1 MCVYVHKYIHI
12 YTYIYTNVC
21 IDVSYH
27 ACVHACMH
35 ACIHACIHTYIHTY
49 IHACTHTYICARSL
63 ARVQQVWKA
72 KGDACGVTLHDLVEA
87 GLALFAALAECKAE
101 DGVLAQL
108 GRVAFVPGVHPLRV
122 PLHSRRRRSPR
133 FRSAASKTSP
143 LPPSPRCKASC
154 GQVMRG
160 CQRERERERE
170 RESLTLC
177 GEVIR
182 GCQRERVTLC
192 GAPGS
197 EGSIGPRGVPPGS

>member
-27 ACVHACMH
+27 ACMHACMH

-49 IHACTHTYICARSL
+49 IHACTHTHICARSL

-108 GRVAFVPGVHPLRV
+108 GRVAFVPGVHPQRV
-122 PLHSRRRRSPR
+122 PLPQMLRDGGVSVSGIGVSDVRAVCVCASPPFEACLCIQGAVAR
-133 FRSAASKTSP
+133 HVSALLHQRPRPS
-143 LPPSPRCKASC
+143 LPRHGAKPRAA
-154 GQVMRG
+154 R
-160 CQRERERERE
+160 
-170 RESLTLC
+170 
-177 GEVIR
+177 
-182 GCQRERVTLC
+182 
-192 GAPGS
+192 
-197 EGSIGPRGVPPGS
+197 